1 MGRKS
6 KLTPDQWAEVE
17 RRLLE
22 GESRR
27 AVGRDFG
34 ISETAISLHVKG
46 PVEKLKSVAEKIV
59 VAEVARA
66 ALTPIQRNTADN
78 LAAKLMSI
86 SNSLAAAGE
95 LGAKTAHRLNAL
107 ANSEVGKIDD
117 SNPLGSRENLQGV
130 AVLTKLANDSASIA
144 LNLLAANKATVEQ
157 MNNEKPPE
165 EEPPLRPQISRDEW
179 LKLHG
184 HA

>member
-1 MGRKS
+1 MTRTDIYNAIDAERVRQAELWNKDHDWGWGDCSSAALPTPVKVAV
-6 KLTPDQWAEVE
+6 LTEEV
-17 RRLLE
+17 
-22 GESRR
+22 G
-27 AVGRDFG
+27 
-34 ISETAISLHVKG
+34 
-46 PVEKLKSVAEKIV
+46 
-59 VAEVARA
+59 EVARA

-117 SNPLGSRENLQGV
+117 SDPLGSRENLQGV